1 MSAISQGWA
10 AIWNGELK
18 LTLSF
23 LKLLM
28 VGTFYHSHRKETG
41 TAISQLPL
49 SHASHFTDP
58 MTSCPFFLL
67 RMPTSC
73 KPVFGLGFLCI
84 IQSPAKSSCPATTKD
99 SSETKYKMVSGVVLH
114 NTYPPLHHQNP
125 VLGAVV
131 FLWWK
136 TSPTICFFWSK
147 QLCVNS
153 LVQIVTVSFMMVA
166 DPQAAKELARFLITR
181 LYVSRLIYAE
191 VIFPRSAS

>member
-1 MSAISQGWA
+1 MLWGRARRPAFCLLPRVPASVMSAISQGWA

-28 VGTFYHSHRKETG
+28 VRTFYHSHRNETG

-49 SHASHFTDP
+49 SHAPHFTDP
-58 MTSCPFFLL
+58 MTSCPLFLL
-67 RMPTSC
+67 RWPTSC

-114 NTYPPLHHQNP
+114 NTYPSPSPKSCLRCCCLPLVKDIANH
-125 VLGAVV
+125 L
-131 FLWWK
+131 FLLK
-136 TSPTICFFWSK
+136 
-147 QLCVNS
+147 
-153 LVQIVTVSFMMVA
+153 
-166 DPQAAKELARFLITR
+166 
-181 LYVSRLIYAE
+181 
-191 VIFPRSAS
+191 